1 MNVRGR
7 RRSDP
12 IERYPRWLGWWSP
25 RVARAE
31 LVAEARRRLYDAAR
45 RAERDGH
52 DQRTAQRA
60 AIRAFGPA
68 WQVGLAAHR
77 VHGKGPFTPLAAIMQ
92 ALRHLI
98 KTRST
103 QVGHRRRPRY
113 RDLVAQ
119 RYPRLR
125 AARFIM

>member
-7 RRSDP
+7 RGSDP
-12 IERYPRWLGWWSP
+12 VELYPRWLGWWSG
-25 RVARAE
+25 RAARAA
-31 LVAEARRRLYDAAR
+31 LVAEARRRLYDATH
-45 RAERDGH
+45 RAEQDGA
-52 DQRTAQRA
+52 DQRAAQHA

-77 VHGKGPFTPLAAIMQ
+77 VHGKGLFTPLAAIMR

-113 RDLVAQ
+113 RNL
-119 RYPRLR
+119 
-125 AARFIM
+125 